1 MKVENVPRKIPYKL
15 THVPAAWSPRTHRQ
29 GITNSQAE
37 GIRLIFSSTLQ
48 PQVQLHKATKRKTGL
63 LVWIS
68 RCENVQRDPPDTPT
82 CLVSPS
88 ICFSQ
93 VAGEL
98 KSQFLPFL
106 TFLAYRVQDCSYSG
120 AVPRVQLDRVDSSAR
135 SYTVG
140 STRKSVSWSQR
151 GDARTPFAIVAR
163 YDGIYRPIH
172 VFPKNELILELPEH
186 FELIGSTC

>member
-106 TFLAYRVQDCSYSG
+106 TFLAYRVQDCSYSV
-120 AVPRVQLDRVDSSAR
+120 AVAPAQSDWVESSDH
-135 SYTVG
+135 SHIIG
-140 STRKSVSWSQR
+140 WTRKSILWSQR
-151 GDARTPFAIVAR
+151 KETRAHICDCCKIRWHMASNAYP
-163 YDGIYRPIH
+163 
-172 VFPKNELILELPEH
+172 
-186 FELIGSTC
+186 S